1 MRLEKVE
8 LDKLKEAAYNP
19 RVKLEPGM
27 DEYEKLRKSIE
38 TFGDVEPIVWNQ
50 RTGNVVG
57 GHQRLQVLR
66 DLGKKEATVSI
77 VDMDEA
83 AEKRL
88 NLALN
93 KARGDWD
100 GRKLEA
106 LLQEMEPEALE
117 VSGFGA
123 DEVAIILEDND
134 GIDDWDLPENEDED
148 WSDDVTLYGASYVV
162 TLRFR
167 DIDDA
172 RAWIQKEGLD
182 VELKDG
188 SHTTVVR
195 FREGEA

>member
-1 MRLEKVE
+1 MRLETVE

-66 DLGKKEATVSI
+66 NLGKKEATVSV

-100 GRKLEA
+100 GKKLEE
-106 LLQEMEPEALE
+106 LLQEMAPDALE

-123 DEVAIILEDND
+123 DEVAILLENND
-134 GIDDWDLPENEDED
+134 GVDDWDGDEGDDD
-148 WSDDVTLYGASYVV
+148 WQEGVSLYGASFVV
-162 TLRFR
+162 TLRFK
-167 DIDDA
+167 DIEEA
-172 RAWIQKEGLD
+172 RSWIQKEGLD
-182 VELKDG
+182 AALQEG
-188 SHTTVVR
+188 SHTTVIR
-195 FREGEA
+195 FGEEA

>member
-66 DLGKKEATVSI
+66 DLGEKEATVSV
-77 VDMDEA
+77 VDMDEM

-100 GRKLEA
+100 GKSWRNFFKRW
-106 LLQEMEPEALE
+106 
-117 VSGFGA
+117 
-123 DEVAIILEDND
+123 IRTR
-134 GIDDWDLPENEDED
+134 W
-148 WSDDVTLYGASYVV
+148 
-162 TLRFR
+162 RFR
-167 DIDDA
+167 DS
-172 RAWIQKEGLD
+172 
-182 VELKDG
+182 ELMKWQYFLRI
-188 SHTTVVR
+188 TM
-195 FREGEA
+195 A

>member
-27 DEYEKLRKSIE
+27 DEYERLRKSIE

-66 DLGKKEATVSI
+66 DLGYEKATVSV

-100 GRKLEA
+100 GEKLEA
-106 LLQEMEPEALE
+106 LLAEMDPDALE

-123 DEVAIILEDND
+123 DEVAILLENND
-134 GIDDWDLPENEDED
+134 GVGDWDGDDGDDDWQED
-148 WSDDVTLYGASYVV
+148 VNFYGASFVV
-162 TLRFR
+162 TERFR
-167 DIDDA
+167 DIEQA
-172 RAWIQKEGLD
+172 RAWIEAEGLD
-182 VELKDG
+182 ATLQEG
-188 SHTTVVR
+188 SHTTVIR
-195 FREGEA
+195 FGESA

>member
-1 MRLEKVE
+1 MRLETVE

-38 TFGDVEPIVWNQ
+38 MFGDVEPIVWNQ

-66 DLGKKEATVSI
+66 DLGKKEATVSV

-88 NLALN
+88 NIALN

-100 GRKLEA
+100 GEKLEE
-106 LLQEMEPEALE
+106 LLQEMDPDALE

-123 DEVAIILEDND
+123 DEVAILLENND
-134 GIDDWDLPENEDED
+134 GVDDWDGDEG
-148 WSDDVTLYGASYVV
+148 DD
-162 TLRFR
+162 
-167 DIDDA
+167 D
-172 RAWIQKEGLD
+172 
-182 VELKDG
+182 
-188 SHTTVVR
+188 
-195 FREGEA
+195 